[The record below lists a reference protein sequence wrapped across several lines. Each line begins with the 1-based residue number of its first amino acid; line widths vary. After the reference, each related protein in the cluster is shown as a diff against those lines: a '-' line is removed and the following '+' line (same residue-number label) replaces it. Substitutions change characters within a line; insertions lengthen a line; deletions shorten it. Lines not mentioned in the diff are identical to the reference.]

1 MRMQAG
7 RSAYVPAA
15 LKRGKG
21 RTGDSVF
28 VQKMPVDPMNPKT
41 LLEASCAYWCGAVR
55 TSTASGHIGFA
66 FPRVPTLTV
75 ISPICLWCR
84 SAARSVIVSFAIAS
98 PPGCEELT

>member
-75 ISPICLWCR
+75 IKSNLPLVPICGAFGDRFLRDASLLAVR
-84 SAARSVIVSFAIAS
+84 S
-98 PPGCEELT
+98 